1 VRRLLTRLSFDLK
14 TAFDARSTSA
24 REMMRQVQA
33 SRFKKANPK
42 LQIRFD
48 IHGRVDKPI
57 VQFSF
62 ADGTEVRKKIK
73 CMLHIVVGDAYPILI
88 EQKIFD
94 CQEDLASDMMFQVH
108 LKTMQLDAEYE
119 MAGKSIDEM

>member
-62 ADGTEVRKKIK
+62 ADGTE
-73 CMLHIVVGDAYPILI
+73 
-88 EQKIFD
+88 KIFD